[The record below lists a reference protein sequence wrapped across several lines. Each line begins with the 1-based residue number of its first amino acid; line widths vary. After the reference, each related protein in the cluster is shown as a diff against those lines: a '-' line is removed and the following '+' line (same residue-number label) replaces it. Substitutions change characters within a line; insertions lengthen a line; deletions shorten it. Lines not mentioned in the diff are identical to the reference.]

1 MQFSKKLVTLLSL
14 MAAAVALLPLRANA
28 VGPEPAPLSPPV
40 ELTVGY
46 QKVGHLAPM
55 ILIADDL
62 KKLGVNLKLVEFVR
76 YADARTALLAGS
88 LDVASVGPADLAI
101 ALAQG
106 STNVVGLMGVGSSL
120 KYVIGRNGVKLDSWA
135 DLKGK
140 KIAIAP
146 GSAVWFQFAATLV
159 EKDIP
164 YNSFQAINIQGGG
177 ANFDQ
182 ALKKG
187 EVDGLV
193 TWEPFESI
201 PVMDGYG
208 YFAKNLEY
216 GSSKAVGAE
225 LGLLVASKQALN
237 SKRAAVERFVWTY
250 LKTQE
255 ELKQSPKK
263 FADAYAQLSGMAP
276 DIAAKASAVI
286 KLGEVVS
293 PDQIKRQAKA
303 FADLGVIQKDVSG
316 QVDAAWD
323 ASFVENALGSK

>member
-1 MQFSKKLVTLLSL
+1 VRILKQIAGLLFAVTAIGSLSL
-14 MAAAVALLPLRANA
+14 PAKAVT
-28 VGPEPAPLSPPV
+28 PEPAPLTSAV

-46 QKVGHLAPM
+46 VKVGHLAPI
-55 ILIADDL
+55 ILVADEL
-62 KKLGVNLKLVEFVR
+62 KKLGVTLKLVEFVR

-101 ALAQG
+101 SLAQG
-106 STNVVGLMGVGSSL
+106 STNVVGLMGVGSSP
-120 KYVIGRNGVKLDSWA
+120 KYVIGRNGVKFDNWA

-159 EKDIP
+159 ENNVP
-164 YNSFQAINIQGGG
+164 YNSFEAINIQGGG

-201 PVMDGYG
+201 PVMEGYG
-208 YFAKNLEY
+208 YFAKHLEY

-225 LGLLVASKQALN
+225 LGMFMATKQAIDG
-237 SKRAAVERFVWTY
+237 KRAAIERFVWAY
-250 LKTQE
+250 LAKEE
-255 ELKQSPKK
+255 ELAKSPAA
-263 FADAYAQLSGMAP
+263 FGDAYAKLTGLAP
-276 DIAAKASAVI
+276 DVSAQAAKII
-286 KLGEVVS
+286 KLGEVIS
-293 PDQIKRQAKA
+293 PDQIKRQAKG

-316 QVDAAWD
+316 EIDAHWD
-323 ASFVENALGSK
+323 GSFVDKALGK

>member
-1 MQFSKKLVTLLSL
+1 MATILGQRRLTVRMARHTIKLLFL
-14 MAAAVALLPLRANA
+14 AGIIGLLPLRAGA
-28 VGPEPAPLSPPV
+28 VGPEPAPLAQPV

-46 QKVGHLAPM
+46 QKVGHLAPI
-55 ILIADDL
+55 ILVADEL
-62 KKLGVNLKLVEFVR
+62 KKLGVEFKLVEFVR

-101 ALAQG
+101 SLAQG
-106 STNVVGLMGVGSSL
+106 STNVVGLMGVGSSP
-120 KYVIGRNGVKLDSWA
+120 KYVIGRDGVKFDSWA

-159 EKDIP
+159 ENGIP
-164 YNSFQAINIQGGG
+164 YNSFEAVNVQGGG

-187 EVDGLV
+187 DVDGAV

-208 YFAKNLEY
+208 FFAKNLEY

-225 LGLLVASKQALN
+225 LGMLMASKQAIDA
-237 SKRAAVERFVWTY
+237 KRTAIARFVWVY

-255 ELKQSPKK
+255 RLAQSPQE
-263 FADAYAQLSGMAP
+263 FAA
-276 DIAAKASAVI
+276 
-286 KLGEVVS
+286 
-293 PDQIKRQAKA
+293 
-303 FADLGVIQKDVSG
+303 
-316 QVDAAWD
+316 
-323 ASFVENALGSK
+323 

>member
-1 MQFSKKLVTLLSL
+1 LFAVTAIGSLSL
-14 MAAAVALLPLRANA
+14 PAKAVT
-28 VGPEPAPLSPPV
+28 PEPAPLTSAV

-46 QKVGHLAPM
+46 VKVGHLAPI
-55 ILIADDL
+55 ILVADEL
-62 KKLGVNLKLVEFVR
+62 KKLGVTLKLVEFVR

-101 ALAQG
+101 SLAQG
-106 STNVVGLMGVGSSL
+106 STNVVGLMGVGSSP
-120 KYVIGRNGVKLDSWA
+120 KYVIGRNGVKFDNWA

-159 EKDIP
+159 ENNVP
-164 YNSFQAINIQGGG
+164 YNSFEAINIQGGG

-201 PVMDGYG
+201 PVMEGYG
-208 YFAKNLEY
+208 YFAKHLEY

-225 LGLLVASKQALN
+225 LGMFMATKQAIDG
-237 SKRAAVERFVWTY
+237 KRAAIERFVWAY
-250 LKTQE
+250 LAKEE
-255 ELKQSPKK
+255 ELAKSPAA
-263 FADAYAQLSGMAP
+263 FGDAYAKLTGLAP
-276 DIAAKASAVI
+276 DVSAQAAKII
-286 KLGEVVS
+286 KLGEVIS
-293 PDQIKRQAKA
+293 PDQIKRQAKG

-316 QVDAAWD
+316 EIDAHWD
-323 ASFVENALGSK
+323 GSFVDKALGK

>member
-1 MQFSKKLVTLLSL
+1 MLNRRMAAKLALSAGVLGLLSL
-14 MAAAVALLPLRANA
+14 PALS
-28 VGPEPAPLSPPV
+28 VGPEPKPLSPPV
-40 ELTVGY
+40 DLTVGY

-55 ILIADDL
+55 ILIADEL
-62 KKLGVNLKLVEFVR
+62 KELGVNLKLVEFVR

-101 ALAQG
+101 SLAQG
-106 STNVVGLMGVGSSL
+106 SDDVVGLMGVGSSP

-135 DLKGK
+135 DLAGK

-159 EKDIP
+159 EQGVP
-164 YNSFQAINIQGGG
+164 YNSFQAVNIQGGG

-187 EVDGLV
+187 EVDGVV

-208 YFAKNLEY
+208 FFAKNLEY

-225 LGLLVASKQALN
+225 LGMIMTSKQAIAA
-237 SKRAAVERFVWTY
+237 KRDAIARFVWAY
-250 LKTQE
+250 LQTE
-255 ELKQSPKK
+255 EYLAQSPKD
-263 FADAYAQLSGMAP
+263 FAEAYAQLSGMAP
-276 DIAAKASAVI
+276 DIAAKASQVI
-286 KLGEVVS
+286 KLGEVIT

-316 QVDAAWD
+316 QIDANWD
-323 ASFVENALGSK
+323 GSFVKDALAK

>member
-1 MQFSKKLVTLLSL
+1 MQMPRMLAKLLFLI
-14 MAAAVALLPLRANA
+14 AAIVLLPLRAGA
-28 VGPEPAPLSPPV
+28 VGPQPAPLSPPI

-46 QKVGHLAPM
+46 QKVGHLAPIM
-55 ILIADDL
+55 LISEEL
-62 KKLGVNLKLVEFVR
+62 KKLGVNVKLVEFVR

-106 STNVVGLMGVGSSL
+106 STNIVGLMGVGSSP
-120 KYVIGRNGVKLDSWA
+120 KYVIGRNGVKLDSW
-135 DLKGK
+135 DDIKGK

-159 EKDIP
+159 EKNIP
-164 YNSFQAINIQGGG
+164 YNSFQAINVQGGG

-187 EVDGLV
+187 DVDAIV

-201 PVMDGYG
+201 PVMEGYG
-208 YFAKNLEY
+208 YFARNLEY
-216 GSSKAVGAE
+216 SSSKAVGAE
-225 LGLLVASKQALN
+225 LGLLVASKQAVDA
-237 SKRAAVERFVWTY
+237 KRAAVERFVWAY
-250 LKTQE
+250 LKIQE
-255 ELKQSPKK
+255 DLKKSPKK
-263 FADAYAQLSGMAP
+263 FAEAYAQLSGMSP

-316 QVDAAWD
+316 QVDQAWD
-323 ASFVENALGSK
+323 GSFVEKALGKK